1 MSLLEDQRIALEDKH
16 NACAASTAMGPQSQV
31 TVGSVK
37 QAKVITNPYAKQH
50 TAQKK
55 RLEMEA
61 AANEKAPDAENR
73 ATQPA
78 QQTKKRVDLGTKKC
92 KTCSQGK
99 SCHKPH
105 DLTCKKSQLYKSCT
119 EAIAKMPPVESKAIF
134 SRLSNRKPTSDPLKQ
149 GSSGPMDAFV
159 VPKATNSAKAPP
171 AETSA

>member
-1 MSLLEDQRIALEDKH
+1 
-16 NACAASTAMGPQSQV
+16 
-31 TVGSVK
+31 
-37 QAKVITNPYAKQH
+37 
-50 TAQKK
+50 
-55 RLEMEA
+55 MEA

-92 KTCSQGK
+92 KKCSKGT
-99 SCHKPH
+99 SCHNPH
-105 DLTCKKSQLYKSCT
+105 DITCKKSQHYKPCM

-149 GSSGPMDAFV
+149 GASGPMDAFV

-171 AETSA
+171 AETSAEASDKISPRFAVLQAYDGESPQNYDSYCHERLE